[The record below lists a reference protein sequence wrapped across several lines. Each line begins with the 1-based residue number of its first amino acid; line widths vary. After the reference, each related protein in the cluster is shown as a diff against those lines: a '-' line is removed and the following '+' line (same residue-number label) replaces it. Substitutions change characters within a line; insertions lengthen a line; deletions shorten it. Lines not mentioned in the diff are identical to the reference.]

1 MTINDLNLCDTVL
14 KLKEYIYLNKY
25 IISVIILLVLIVQC
39 IIIALII
46 GIIGFIGFVFCSYYI
61 YIFFKLNTKNYCFF
75 KDYNEHVKSILDKY
89 GDMKIKNIYILRQK
103 LPAFV
108 FKIINIVSFYKYS
121 EMFMPE
127 HTSLIFEIKIGK
139 KQVNKFLKVEKN
151 NYINI
156 NENYNINRTQDIKYI
171 RYKSKNCKNKNS
183 EYNTLNQILSK
194 TRTRVT
200 DEKFFNWHIF
210 TNNCQQFTK
219 ELLITIGQ
227 YTKSNE
233 QYVFQ
238 DKKLLVEEFTDF
250 HYYATNCIFNIFN
263 LIQPVFIPSSS
274 LI

>member
-1 MTINDLNLCDTVL
+1 MTINDLDLFDTAL

-46 GIIGFIGFVFCSYYI
+46 GIIGFICFVFCSYYI
-61 YIFFKLNTKNYCFF
+61 YNFFKLNTKNYCFF

-89 GDMKIKNIYILRQK
+89 GDCKIKNIYILRQT

-127 HTSLIFEIKIGK
+127 HTSLIFEIKFNK
-139 KQVNKFLKVEKN
+139 RNKCPNKFLKVEKN

-171 RYKSKNCKNKNS
+171 RYKSKNCKS
-183 EYNTLNQILSK
+183 VTLNQILDK
-194 TRTRVT
+194 TRVRVS

-250 HYYATNCIFNIFN
+250 HYYATNCIFNIYN
-263 LIQPVFIPSSS
+263 LIQSI
-274 LI
+274 II